1 MMAGLPVTLS
11 ELRQVRLRAAICFFC
26 AKGALMQKVS
36 VIVPIYNCAEYV
48 AQCVESIR
56 AQTLGDFEAIC
67 VDDGSGDGSLDAAR
81 AAAADDARFSFFE
94 LPENRGQSAARNV
107 ALDHAQGEYLVLLD
121 ADDYL
126 VPEALAKLVARADA
140 QQLDDLYFS
149 GRAFFEDEG
158 ARRLVPEDY
167 GNRPSFEGVAS
178 GMELFAYFEQ
188 RDAFFAQAPLRM
200 VRRDLV
206 ERAHIRFCEGI
217 IHEDLLFT
225 MQTLVESRRSSFLN
239 EELYMRRVHRG
250 STMAQPRRTVENVR
264 GHFVCLQR
272 MEHWMREHPEC
283 LGGDFAQ
290 AMAHRFAAYRALMAH
305 DWKLEL
311 TEGERAGFLDSL
323 SPLERFEFFS
333 TVVYPDTYVQDVYDS
348 KTYRLGDAIA
358 SFPRAVAERLSSARR
373 RGRES

>member
-1 MMAGLPVTLS
+1 MT
-11 ELRQVRLRAAICFFC
+11 
-26 AKGALMQKVS
+26 KVS
-36 VIVPIYNCAEYV
+36 VIVPMYNCAQYV
-48 AQCVESIR
+48 AQCVESLSM
-56 AQTLGDFEAIC
+56 QTMGDFQAIC
-67 VDDGSGDGSLDAAR
+67 VDDGSEDGSLDAAR
-81 AAAADDARFSFFE
+81 AAASGDCRFSFCQ
-94 LPENRGQSAARNV
+94 LPENRGQSAARNL
-107 ALDHAQGEYLVLLD
+107 ALDHAWGEYLVLLD

-140 QQLDDLYFS
+140 QRLDDLYFS
-149 GRAFFEDEG
+149 GKAFFEDEQ

-178 GMELFAYFEQ
+178 GMGLFAFFEQ

-206 ERAHIRFCEGI
+206 ERAQIRFCEGI

-225 MQTLVESRRSSFLN
+225 MQTLVESERSSFLN
-239 EELYMRRVHRG
+239 EELYMRRVHAG
-250 STMAQPRRTVENVR
+250 STMAQPRRTAANVR

-272 MEHWMREHPEC
+272 MERWMREHPDR
-283 LGGDFAQ
+283 LDDDFAQ

-323 SPLERFEFFS
+323 SPLERFEFFGS
-333 TVVYPDTYVQDVYDS
+333 VVYPDTYVQDVYDS
-348 KTYRLGDAIA
+348 KTYRLGDVIA
-358 SFPRAVAERLSSARR
+358 SLPRVVAEKVSGAMHRARR
-373 RGRES
+373 S